1 MTTWTPQTDNGEPPE
16 NQATPEGSAAD
27 TTWTPQTENGDPPAD
42 RAYISELGEVVI
54 TSLNDTTWVNAFILA
69 NAGKQIRVTPH
80 ANGYHAP
87 NILETGT
94 PIDVPANTQIVFV
107 GKVEIRTRCPTR
119 PIFNLSGDG
128 AALIGPGK
136 LVANYTR
143 PNFSWTA
150 GQWTSWA
157 TTWNAANTDYPVAN
171 WLTVDWEASWDAA
184 NPLAQ
189 YNSLGPL
196 GKANRTSAVT
206 SYGASNILI
215 DGLTITG
222 FHTSV
227 CLQGMNATA
236 ANATQT
242 ASIQTYGNVVRNL
255 TLDQFDFGILAKK
268 QRDFTIDNITTEWLG
283 HRVNHGQPHVIY
295 LSNATDL
302 FEESWNVNVGTVN
315 AYTYEGGS
323 VFKARGCKNLTWK
336 AINCYSV
343 HSAVAIVEAC
353 TGVGGDI
360 LVTDQHVTTDA
371 DGAGSKFAVN
381 ITNAPGF
388 VIGGLVTIRQRAG
401 EDQMKAWS
409 VENSDG
415 ARLLQGCEVI
425 CARAAGNEFLFRVR
439 SSSGVYSGPTKYT
452 DTNARNT
459 LLFTMSDSQ
468 EEGGNASDCVLE
480 LSEVTG
486 TTRLAEFVGLSA
498 NNQVWADPTKVATW
512 SATTAL
518 VDNGLGGGNV
528 LIDPRAT
535 AKRVVQIAATTNLS
549 LKASSTLT
557 IERDGADP
565 LDEDALPAPRLFSNN
580 DTVTFGSRT
589 YTWKTTLTGAANEI
603 LIPNATIVAAY
614 PTMTAAYGYLQLA
627 FLDAAVRATTYKGAG
642 LPGATP
648 GIYSTGTAVHA
659 LVESD
664 WGGNQF
670 NIRSLTGG
678 TASNAYTT
686 TISMT
691 GNYGTWTGATLSGG
705 GDPDANYLNAVLAV
719 TTGSADVTLTL
730 PTASLVDSGNRV
742 EVVKIS
748 DTPGDVVIEDSDS
761 TDLVTIT
768 TKGQTTRLSPDSGSW
783 LADIPGDVRNTK
795 LPLRSTVDKNLYFL
809 VGNNGLSNAGA
820 LRAERLP
827 FSALKVDGSSLDI
840 KADGETWQIVDPA
853 KTVRTGHYYW
863 NLSGANKIYDLSTC
877 AYGEIY
883 EFVTKANSTSTLFLG
898 TDGLLVGLT
907 ETEGATIEVPGAT
920 RIAVRR
926 QTGSSFYLVDYTS
939 TSDGAFRYIDKT
951 LTSGTTDST
960 NAEMMAI
967 NRLTS
972 TAGSGYIIKAPSATG
987 LFEGAWVTYQKVS
1000 TDTNTI
1006 IVERYG
1012 TTTDQAWLTSPGD
1025 RVTLRV
1031 KNTGTV
1037 MSPTLS
1043 WEIDSYQIAPLFN
1056 LYTAD
1061 GTWYVPPLASSIEG
1075 YLIPGGAGGGSGRCG
1090 DAGTVR
1096 TGGNGGNGASL
1107 VSFRRKITDLGVAT
1121 SVGVTVGTGGAGG
1134 ASTSTLNSSNAG
1146 SNGGATT
1153 FGTSGTSYYAYTI
1166 ATTGGRAGNTTTN
1179 TQTTASAQGLPA
1191 GTGASASST
1200 GGAGSDSSIGWGYGG
1215 ASGGGI
1221 TSGDAYSGGGEGRT
1235 AVNALM
1241 TGQAGAAGTG
1251 GTAGT
1256 NGTSAAGP
1264 ASPLTGGFHP
1274 APSGC
1279 GGGSGGTGGGNG
1291 GNGGGYGGAG
1301 GGGGASV
1308 TGSPAGAGGNGA
1320 NGAAL
1325 IITYFG
1331 G

>member
-353 TGVGGDI
+353 TGIGGDV
-360 LVTDQHVTTDA
+360 LVTDQHNSTGP

-730 PTASLVDSGNRV
+730 PAASGVDAGNRI
-742 EVVKIS
+742 EAVKVS
-748 DTPGDVVIEDSDS
+748 DTPGDVLLKDSDA
-761 TDLVTIT
+761 TALATIT
-768 TKGQTTRLSPDSGSW
+768 TKGQTASLSPDSGAW
-783 LADIPGDVRNTK
+783 LSDVPADVRNTG
-795 LPLRSTVDKNLYFL
+795 LPSRSLADDNLYFL
-809 VGNNGLSNAGA
+809 VGNIGSANQGA
-820 LRAERLP
+820 LRAERMP
-827 FSALKVDGSSLDI
+827 FSALKTDASSLDI
-840 KADGETWQIVDPA
+840 QADSNTWQIVDPA
-853 KTVRTGHYYW
+853 QNVRTGHYYW
-863 NLSGANKIYDLSTC
+863 NLSGANKIYDLNTC
-877 AYGEIY
+877 AFGEIY
-883 EFVTKANSTSTLFLG
+883 EFCTKADSTSTLFLG
-898 TDGLLVGLT
+898 TEGLLVGVT
-907 ETEGATIEVPGAT
+907 TTAGSTIEVPGGA
-920 RIAVRR
+920 RIALRR
-926 QTGSSFYLVDYTS
+926 QTGSSFYLIDYTP
-939 TSDGAFRYIDKT
+939 TADGAFRYASIA
-951 LTSGTTDST
+951 LTAGALNDTTAS
-960 NAEMMAI
+960 NLFRI
-967 NRLTS
+967 NRLDSSSGTGPRIRTTNPDTDGEWMIFEKS
-972 TAGSGYIIKAPSATG
+972 SNDTNFIAVEIRGSG
-987 LFEGAWVTYQKVS
+987 
-1000 TDTNTI
+1000 TD
-1006 IVERYG
+1006 V
-1012 TTTDQAWLTSPGD
+1012 AWLTSQGD

-1031 KNTGTV
+1031 RSGA
-1037 MSPTLS
+1037 
-1043 WEIDSYQIAPLFN
+1043 WEVDSYQIAPRFD
-1056 LYTAD
+1056 LYTSSA
-1061 GTWYVPPLASSIEG
+1061 TWTKPPLASHIEG
-1075 YLIPGGAGGGSGRCG
+1075 QLIPGGAGGGSGRCG
-1090 DAGTVR
+1090 DAGTAR

-1107 VSFRRKITDLGVAT
+1107 VRFTRKASDLDSTV
-1121 SVGVTVGTGGAGG
+1121 SVVVGTGGAGG
-1134 ASTSTLNSSNAG
+1134 ASTSTINTSNAG
-1146 SNGGATT
+1146 APGVVTT
-1153 FGTSGTSYYAYTI
+1153 FGSSGAIYHAYTT
-1166 ATTGGRAGNTTTN
+1166 APAGGLGGGTAAN
-1179 TQTTASAQGLPA
+1179 TQTAATFQGLNA
-1191 GTGASASST
+1191 ATGAFASVTPWTGVDGST
-1200 GGAGSDSSIGWGYGG
+1200 AWGMGG

-1221 TSGDAYSGGGEGRT
+1221 STANAYSIGGRGLSSINGLT
-1235 AVNALM
+1235 N
-1241 TGQAGAAGTG
+1241 AAGTAGSAGVAG
-1251 GTAGT
+1251 GAGGSAVAATAQV
-1256 NGTSAAGP
+1256 
-1264 ASPLTGGFHP
+1264 GGFHP
-1274 APSGC
+1274 APSGG
-1279 GGGSGGTGGGNG
+1279 GGGSGEGGGNG

-1301 GGGGASV
+1301 GGGGASL
-1308 TGSPAGAGGNGA
+1308 TGTASGAGGNGA